1 MTMRNGKIA
10 LVAVTIVLVGFV
22 TGCSGGAM
30 ETESTQTPEDAK
42 RAVQELVDESARA
55 IGGDW
60 TVEEGPRL
68 GTCTDE
74 RGNGEG
80 VNYTILSSRAE
91 RGDIETDVSTL
102 TTLWKRAGLVTERF
116 TNGDGSYSGL
126 NGRGAGIANIAFN
139 SSDLGGGDTIS
150 ATSECA
156 AGDYVELREQE
167 RGQR

>member
-1 MTMRNGKIA
+1 
-10 LVAVTIVLVGFV
+10 
-22 TGCSGGAM
+22 M
-30 ETESTQTPEDAK
+30 ETEPTQTPEDAK
-42 RAVQELVDESARA
+42 RAVEQLVDDSASA
-55 IGGDW
+55 LGGNW

-91 RGDIETDVSTL
+91 RGDVETDASTL
-102 TTLWKRAGLVTERF
+102 RTLWERAGLETERF
-116 TNGDGSYSGL
+116 SNGDGSYSGL
-126 NGRGAGIANIAFN
+126 NGRGAGIANISFN

>member
-1 MTMRNGKIA
+1 MAAKRVRTAAVGLMVSA
-10 LVAVTIVLVGFV
+10 LALTAGC
-22 TGCSGGAM
+22 TGGTGSP
-30 ETESTQTPEDAK
+30 SSRPEDAE
-42 RAVQELVDESARA
+42 RAVQQLVDDSASA
-55 IGGDW
+55 LGGDW

-80 VNYTILSSRAE
+80 VHYTILSSRAE